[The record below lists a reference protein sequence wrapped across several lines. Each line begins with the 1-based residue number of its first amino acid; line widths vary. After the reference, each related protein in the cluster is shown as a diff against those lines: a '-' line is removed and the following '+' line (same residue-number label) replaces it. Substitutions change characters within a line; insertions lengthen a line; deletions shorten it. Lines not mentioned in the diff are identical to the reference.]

1 MPNGLGEAGSVTFH
15 SRTVSS
21 ALPAASVF
29 PSGLNATDCT
39 YPFAPVSGLPNGLG
53 EAGSVTFHSRTV
65 SSALPA
71 ASVFPSGLNATEY
84 TVLAGPVS
92 RASRTG

>member
-1 MPNGLGEAGSVTFH
+1 MTFQ

-21 ALPAASVF
+21 ALPAASVL

-39 YPFAPVSGLPNGLG
+39 YPAAPVSGLPSGAG
-53 EAGSVTFHSRTV
+53 CAGSARSHNRTV

-71 ASVFPSGLNATEY
+71 ASVLPSGLNATEY
-84 TVLAGPVS
+84 TVFAGPVS